1 MILIVFKYLTPRGFR
16 GLTFFPFVFMAD
28 KNDKLNKVF
37 INHEKIHIRQ
47 QLELLILPFF
57 VCYSLEYLVRLIQ
70 YKDRKKAYY
79 NISFEREAYANENNI
94 DYLKTRPLWRFIKY
108 EFRLK
113 A

>member
-16 GLTFFPFVFMAD
+16 GLTFFPFVIIAD
-28 KNDKLNKVF
+28 KEDKFNKVF

-57 VCYSLEYLVRLIQ
+57 VWYTLEYLFRLVQ

-79 NISFEREAYANENNI
+79 NISFEREAYFNEKDL
-94 DYLKTRPLWRFIKY
+94 DYLEKRFFWKFLNY
-108 EFRLK
+108 LSYK
-113 A
+113 SD

>member
-47 QLELLILPFF
+47 QLELLIFPFF
-57 VCYSLEYLVRLIQ
+57 VWYALEYLVRLIQ
-70 YKDRKKAYY
+70 FKDRKKAYY

-94 DYLKTRPLWRFIKY
+94 DYLKARPLWCFIKY

>member
-1 MILIVFKYLTPRGFR
+1 MILIVVEYLTPRGFR
-16 GLTFFPFVFMAD
+16 GLAFFPFVCMVNKED
-28 KNDKLNKVF
+28 KFNKVF

-57 VCYSLEYLVRLIQ
+57 VWYTLEYLVRLIQ
-70 YKDRKKAYY
+70 FKDRKKAYY
-79 NISFEREAYANENNI
+79 NISFEREAYANESNI